1 MVPGP
6 STVHVLV
13 TAHPDDE
20 SLFFLPWIVHALRQ
34 RPASVLWLLCLTTGN
49 YDGLGDLRVQELNL
63 AAKDVLG
70 LHKVI
75 VLDDPSLAD
84 HPVRRWNVTLC
95 ADRIHQALAGALREE
110 FGAPGNHGASNSPP
124 LLDALHLVT
133 FDADGVSGHVNHRD
147 TFRAV
152 QDVFT
157 RQRQGNDDRR
167 LAENV
172 TAWALETI
180 HNPIIKYIPLWE
192 WLLLLFHWL
201 GFGPSSYMSETST
214 ADTATYRLLQPSRNW
229 RAMATHRSQFVW
241 YRRLFVVFSRYTYH
255 NRLRRVP
262 LVHVEPDRVPKKEL

>member
-84 HPVRRWNVTLC
+84 HPVRRWDVTLC

-110 FGAPGNHGASNSPP
+110 FGAPGNHGASSPP

-152 QDVFT
+152 QDVFA

-172 TAWALETI
+172 TAWSLETI

-192 WLLLLFHWL
+192 WILLIFRWL
-201 GFGPSSYMSETST
+201 GFGPSSYISDTPT
-214 ADTATYRLLQPSRNW
+214 ADTATYRLLQPSLNW
-229 RAMATHRSQFVW
+229 RAMTTHRSQFVW
-241 YRRLFVVFSRYTYH
+241 YRRLFVVFSRYTYY
-255 NRLRRVP
+255 NRLRRMTVD
-262 LVHVEPDRVPKKEL
+262 VEPDHVPKKEL